1 MTRNARAMDIDRRLQ
16 PNPTVRD
23 ALESIIKSSSCQ
35 SLLMEERDLI
45 WKFRF
50 WLKSNPKALTKFVRS
65 VNWQAKLEVRQA
77 IQVILEWAPIDACDA
92 LELLS
97 PHFTHPF
104 VRRYAVSRLQC
115 TSYANILLFLPQLV
129 QALRYEPQPPPAK
142 VDQQQQK
149 LPTELLGTKSAM
161 EDDLMIVEGGGGSS
175 GGNNASLDNVL
186 PNQQRQQQ
194 TPGTANSVSSPTASM
209 MFGPMETMAMFGAQ
223 ESMDLATFLIRAACE
238 NGLIANFLFWY
249 LKVEVEANAADSDD
263 TASSSSVSS
272 MYCLVMGRLKHELSK
287 GNGTARHTLSNIATQ
302 KKFVDTLVDIAK
314 AISDLSANRTKKQE
328 VLRKKLSENADLT
341 ELKGL
346 SLPLDPS
353 IHVRA
358 VQPESAVLFSSN
370 LMPMRLTF
378 STVRDGL
385 TPYECAEAYT
395 TFFKRG
401 DDLRQ
406 DQLVLQMI
414 RLMDEL
420 LKEDKLDLCL
430 TPYAVLAASCSEGF
444 VQFIRGAT
452 PLADIKSIQRRST
465 VALLNM
471 NKTLEHDGVEAFAGV
486 HALGQKAVQFDQ
498 HSQVYCNGRAV
509 GRSVQTSFRQQ
520 TNASAATPTRDIQ
533 KWDEWLTLPVCY
545 SELSRDAILHFTI
558 WEVGNS
564 IEPVLVAQCAKQL
577 FSKHAIFRSGLIDLT
592 LDVVAPQPNS
602 ADKQKATQ
610 QVQSVHPPVPMMMMA
625 TNNARSAEQSEE
637 ADDSTPLLQQNKQ
650 RTNDM
655 PGSNKRNFQFGE
667 LLKKEKLY
675 KQKFIDRV
683 DWLDGITFARLEEIK
698 QEAKIEDRSLFLTV
712 EFPAVEHADDP
723 APYSIIFFA
732 EDAPREQENVNGD
745 QSDGGD
751 LDSDPLIP
759 SLRSGGVS
767 TVRRG
772 GGAGRNG
779 RVVDPELDMDNLC
792 EIKHNMMTRNARAM
806 DIDRRLQPNPTS
818 SSCQSLLMEER
829 DLIWKFR
836 FWLKS
841 NPKALTKFVRSVNW
855 QAKLEVRQA
864 IQVIL
869 EWAPIDACDALELL
883 SPHFTHPF
891 VRRYAVSRLQC
902 TSYANIL
909 LFLPQLVQALRYE
922 PQPPPAKVDQ
932 QQQKLPT
939 ELLGT
944 KSAMEDDL
952 MIVEGSQF
960 GLITTAS
967 MMFGPMET
975 MAMFGAQESMDLATF
990 LIRAACEN
998 GLIANFLFW
1007 YLKVEVEANAAES
1020 DDTTSSSSVSSMY
1033 CLVMGRLKHELSKGN
1048 GTARH
1053 TLSNIA
1059 TQKKFVDTLVDIA
1072 KAISDLSA
1080 NRTKKQEVLRKK
1092 LSENADMTELKGLS
1106 LPLDPS
1112 IHVRAV
1118 QPESAVL
1125 FSSNLMP
1132 MRLTFSTVRDGLT
1145 PYECAEAYTTIFKR
1159 GDDLRQDQLVLQ
1171 MIRLMDELLKEDK
1184 LDLCLTPYAVLATS
1198 CSEGFVQFIRGA
1210 TPLADIKSIQD
1221 TLRTFRPSSSAPY
1234 GIEADVLNN
1243 YVKSCAGY
1251 SVICYILGIGDRHL
1265 HNLLLCE
1272 NGKMFHVDFG
1282 FILGRDPKPMPPAM
1296 KLTSE
1301 MVNAMG
1307 GQNSEHFRAFVN
1319 YCTTA
1324 FCILRRHANLIT
1336 NLFSLMLD
1344 AGIPDIA
1351 VERDKAVMK
1360 VLERF
1365 HLQLSDEEACHLIVR
1380 LIESSLSAKIPIVM
1394 DFVHNVKQF
1403 ISN

>member
-1 MTRNARAMDIDRRLQ
+1 MTNARADAKREMLELIKRRTDVSITLANLEKQIYNFETTYLEEAMEHGGNVIRGFSKLLESVNGAAGSVSAVSSASNIFVSTSSNSKQKKVPKQQFTEMDRIFSLSSITSPISSRLLELGTGIVSSADANASNGLPRDNFLVNGDKTLGRSSHSARSSQQRPRKESSQEDLTAGEPSDEDKMETADMRKEFCYLFSSELDVSVRVRLVSLSGYLPPSNDSVHRFVVPSGCMFARLTVYCNGRAVGRSVQTSFRQQTNASAATPTRDIQKWDEWLTLPVCYSELSRDAILHFTIWEVGNSIEPVLVAQCAKQLFSKHAIFRSGLIDLTLDVVAPQPNSADKQKATQQVQSVHPPVPMMMATNNARSAEQSEEADDSTPLLQQNKKRTNDMPGSNKRNFQFGELLKKEKLYKQKFIDRVDWLDGITFARLEEIKQEAKTEDRSLFLTVEFPAVEHADDPAPYSIIFFAEDAPREHENVNGDHSDGGDLDSDPLIPSLRSGGVSTARRGGGAVRNGRVVDPELDMANLCEIKHNMMTRNARAMDIDRRLQ

-35 SLLMEERDLI
+35 PLLLEERDLI

-129 QALRYEPQPPPAK
+129 QALRYEPPPPPAK
-142 VDQQQQK
+142 VDQQQHQ
-149 LPTELLGTKSAM
+149 

-175 GGNNASLDNVL
+175 GGNNTTSDNVL

-395 TFFKRG
+395 T
-401 DDLRQ
+401 
-406 DQLVLQMI
+406 
-414 RLMDEL
+414 
-420 LKEDKLDLCL
+420 
-430 TPYAVLAASCSEGF
+430 
-444 VQFIRGAT
+444 
-452 PLADIKSIQRRST
+452 
-465 VALLNM
+465 
-471 NKTLEHDGVEAFAGV
+471 
-486 HALGQKAVQFDQ
+486 
-498 HSQVYCNGRAV
+498 
-509 GRSVQTSFRQQ
+509 
-520 TNASAATPTRDIQ
+520 
-533 KWDEWLTLPVCY
+533 
-545 SELSRDAILHFTI
+545 
-558 WEVGNS
+558 
-564 IEPVLVAQCAKQL
+564 
-577 FSKHAIFRSGLIDLT
+577 
-592 LDVVAPQPNS
+592 
-602 ADKQKATQ
+602 
-610 QVQSVHPPVPMMMMA
+610 
-625 TNNARSAEQSEE
+625 
-637 ADDSTPLLQQNKQ
+637 
-650 RTNDM
+650 
-655 PGSNKRNFQFGE
+655 
-667 LLKKEKLY
+667 
-675 KQKFIDRV
+675 
-683 DWLDGITFARLEEIK
+683 
-698 QEAKIEDRSLFLTV
+698 
-712 EFPAVEHADDP
+712 
-723 APYSIIFFA
+723 
-732 EDAPREQENVNGD
+732 
-745 QSDGGD
+745 
-751 LDSDPLIP
+751 
-759 SLRSGGVS
+759 
-767 TVRRG
+767 
-772 GGAGRNG
+772 
-779 RVVDPELDMDNLC
+779 
-792 EIKHNMMTRNARAM
+792 
-806 DIDRRLQPNPTS
+806 
-818 SSCQSLLMEER
+818 
-829 DLIWKFR
+829 
-836 FWLKS
+836 
-841 NPKALTKFVRSVNW
+841 
-855 QAKLEVRQA
+855 
-864 IQVIL
+864 
-869 EWAPIDACDALELL
+869 
-883 SPHFTHPF
+883 
-891 VRRYAVSRLQC
+891 
-902 TSYANIL
+902 
-909 LFLPQLVQALRYE
+909 
-922 PQPPPAKVDQ
+922 
-932 QQQKLPT
+932 
-939 ELLGT
+939 
-944 KSAMEDDL
+944 
-952 MIVEGSQF
+952 
-960 GLITTAS
+960 
-967 MMFGPMET
+967 
-975 MAMFGAQESMDLATF
+975 
-990 LIRAACEN
+990 
-998 GLIANFLFW
+998 
-1007 YLKVEVEANAAES
+1007 
-1020 DDTTSSSSVSSMY
+1020 
-1033 CLVMGRLKHELSKGN
+1033 
-1048 GTARH
+1048 
-1053 TLSNIA
+1053 
-1059 TQKKFVDTLVDIA
+1059 
-1072 KAISDLSA
+1072 
-1080 NRTKKQEVLRKK
+1080 
-1092 LSENADMTELKGLS
+1092 
-1106 LPLDPS
+1106 
-1112 IHVRAV
+1112 
-1118 QPESAVL
+1118 
-1125 FSSNLMP
+1125 
-1132 MRLTFSTVRDGLT
+1132 
-1145 PYECAEAYTTIFKR
+1145 IFKR

-1234 GIEADVLNN
+1234 GIEADVLSN